1 LRFILNKIIDRI
13 ESNKYF
19 ELFES
24 LGNSFQLMSSLNNTG
39 RPLIL
44 KFAPI
49 IDNNIDNKNSITLV
63 NAKQCEEQQESD
75 QQKSLTTNLL
85 VDRIKVERQKQEEF
99 NKQVAGHSNGSPL
112 IKVPNPR
119 LTKTTKSKKKNNQK
133 QGQLL
138 ANTLL
143 DCNDCK
149 MKFSTKQLLN
159 EHIICSHSLI
169 SSGLLQ
175 QQPQQT
181 QYKCQWQ
188 DCSLQFNSPEA
199 LRQHLDSHVHQVE
212 HVNSPINTIE
222 IETQHEVEVEDDVV
236 DQHLIENNISDVEFS
251 NSLKKSRKNKANN
264 NSNKSNNTPTTIQIF
279 AVTSNPRNYVCPIDN
294 CGAAYTKSS
303 HLTAHL
309 RRHTGEK
316 PYVCNWPDCDW
327 RFSRFLSILNLFLIL
342 FNC

>member
-1 LRFILNKIIDRI
+1 
-13 ESNKYF
+13 
-19 ELFES
+19 
-24 LGNSFQLMSSLNNTG
+24 MSSLNNTG

-49 IDNNIDNKNSITLV
+49 IDNNIDNKNSITLL

-99 NKQVAGHSNGSPL
+99 NKQIAGHSNGSPL

-119 LTKTTKSKKKNNQK
+119 LTKTIKSKKKNNQK
-133 QGQLL
+133 QRQLL
-138 ANTLL
+138 AKTLLL
-143 DCNDCK
+143 DCIHCK
-149 MKFSTKQLLN
+149 MKFSTKQSLN
-159 EHIICSHSLI
+159 EHIICEHSLI
-169 SSGLLQ
+169 SSDLLQ
-175 QQPQQT
+175 PQPQQT

-188 DCSLQFNSPEA
+188 DCSLQFNSSEA
-199 LRQHLDSHVHQVE
+199 LRHHLDSHVHQVE
-212 HVNSPINTIE
+212 RVNSPINTIE
-222 IETQHEVEVEDDVV
+222 IETQHEVEVGDDVV
-236 DQHLIENNISDVEFS
+236 DQNLIENNISDEEFS
-251 NSLKKSRKNKANN
+251 NSLKKSRKNIANN
-264 NSNKSNNTPTTIQIF
+264 SSNKANNTPTTIQIF

-294 CGAAYTKSS
+294 CEAAYTKSS

-327 RFSRFLSILNLFLIL
+327 RFSRFLSFSKLIS
-342 FNC
+342 NSV